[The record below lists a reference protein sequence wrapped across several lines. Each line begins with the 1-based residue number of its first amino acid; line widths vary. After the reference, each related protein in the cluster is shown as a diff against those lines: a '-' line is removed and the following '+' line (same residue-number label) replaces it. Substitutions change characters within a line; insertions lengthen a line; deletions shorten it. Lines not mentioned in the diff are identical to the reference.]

1 MTKKDLAET
10 IKVPEGITV
19 NKEGTNLIIKGPKGA
34 IKRNF
39 DNPRVNVESNQHEI
53 KLFSQGASKKEK
65 AVISSYK
72 AHLKNAFF
80 GVKEGYVYKLKVCSG
95 HFPMN
100 VSVSGHML
108 IIKNFLGEKVPRQ
121 LRLKE
126 GVSVKV
132 DTNIVSVEGLDK
144 ELAGQVSADIE
155 QATKRPGFDRRIF
168 QDGIYIIEKAGKKI

>member
-1 MTKKDLAET
+1 MKAQEMKDELK
-10 IKVPEGITV
+10 IPEGVQV
-19 NKEGTNLIIKGPKGA
+19 NYKDGEYEIKGPKGA

-53 KLFSQGASKKEK
+53 KLFSLGASKKEK

-80 GVKEGYVYKLKVCSG
+80 GVKEGYEYKLKVCSG

-132 DTNIVSVEGLDK
+132 DTNIVTVEGPDK

>member
-108 IIKNFLGEKVPRQ
+108 II
-121 LRLKE
+121 
-126 GVSVKV
+126 
-132 DTNIVSVEGLDK
+132 
-144 ELAGQVSADIE
+144 
-155 QATKRPGFDRRIF
+155 
-168 QDGIYIIEKAGKKI
+168 